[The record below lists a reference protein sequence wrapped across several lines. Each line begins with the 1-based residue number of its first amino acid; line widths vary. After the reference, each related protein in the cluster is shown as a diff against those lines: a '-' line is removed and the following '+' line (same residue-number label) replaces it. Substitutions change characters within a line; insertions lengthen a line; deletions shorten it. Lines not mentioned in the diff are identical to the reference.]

1 MKSDGK
7 RRPAASIV
15 DDGAF
20 EGLKKRARDLG
31 LIVNAGRESGSIG
44 LQTKTARKSDPKA
57 GRAAGRKTVGKK
69 KGVKR

>member
-20 EGLKKRARDLG
+20 EGLKKRARDIG
-31 LIVNAGRESGSIG
+31 LIVNAG
-44 LQTKTARKSDPKA
+44 QTGTARKPDPKA
-57 GRAAGRKTVGKK
+57 EEEAGGKK
-69 KGVKR
+69 RGGKR

>member
-20 EGLKKRARDLG
+20 EGLKKRARDVG
-31 LIVNAGRESGSIG
+31 LIVNAG
-44 LQTKTARKSDPKA
+44 QTGTVRKPGPKVRKVT
-57 GRAAGRKTVGKK
+57 GGRK
-69 KGVKR
+69 KGDRK

>member
-1 MKSDGK
+1 MKSDGR

-31 LIVNAGRESGSIG
+31 LIVNAGRDAGGIG
-44 LQTKTARKSDPKA
+44 PQTKTAHKSDPKA
-57 GRAAGRKTVGKK
+57 ERAAERKMVGKK
-69 KGVKR
+69 RGGKR